1 MKKSI
6 EELILE
12 RLEQYFEGNIAAWAF
27 QDYDELQL
35 GLGEIEEV
43 DQGGGPD
50 KGNDWFRVFYFK
62 EHDVYLRTD
71 GWYSSYSGTE
81 FDDGFGKLVIPVEKT
96 ITTFS

>member
-1 MKKSI
+1 MNKSI

-12 RLEQYFEGNIAAWAF
+12 RLQEYFGGDVAMWAF

-43 DQGGGPD
+43 DGGGGYE
-50 KGNDWFRVFYFK
+50 KGSDWFRVFYFK
-62 EHDVYLRTD
+62 EHGVYLRTE

-81 FDDGFGKLVIPVEKT
+81 FEDGFGKLVTPVEKT
-96 ITTFS
+96 VTVFS